1 MKFGYFDDAN
11 KEYVITSP
19 KTPLPWINY
28 LGSENFFSLISNTC
42 GGYSFYKDA
51 KLLRLTRYRYNN
63 VPFDSNGH
71 YYYIKEG
78 DTIWNPGWMPTKTD
92 LDAYEC
98 HHGMG
103 YSTFRS
109 SKNDLLAE
117 LTAFVPVGKNCE
129 INQLTLTN
137 NSKETKNFSVFSYVE
152 FCLWNAMDDMTNFQR
167 NFSTGE
173 V

>member
-78 DTIWNPGWMPTKTD
+78 NTIWNPGWMPAKTD

-98 HHGMG
+98 HHWEGAFSG
-103 YSTFRS
+103 DIRHVSSVSVQPAGPQYDRTSSDGQNACRRADAFRGAAGTYHS
-109 SKNDLLAE
+109 
-117 LTAFVPVGKNCE
+117 
-129 INQLTLTN
+129 
-137 NSKETKNFSVFSYVE
+137 
-152 FCLWNAMDDMTNFQR
+152 
-167 NFSTGE
+167 
-173 V
+173 

>member
-1 MKFGYFDDAN
+1 MEDTHMKLDISMMRTKN
-11 KEYVITSP
+11 MLL
-19 KTPLPWINY
+19 PLLRHHSHGSTIWVLRISFSDLQY
-28 LGSENFFSLISNTC
+28 LRC
-42 GGYSFYKDA
+42 YSFYKDA

-78 DTIWNPGWMPTKTD
+78 DTIWNPGWMPAKTD

-109 SKNDLLAE
+109 SKNDLQAE

-137 NSKETKNFSVFSYVE
+137 NSKETKDFSVFSYVE
-152 FCLWNAMDDMTNFQR
+152 FCLWNQWT
-167 NFSTGE
+167 T
-173 V
+173 